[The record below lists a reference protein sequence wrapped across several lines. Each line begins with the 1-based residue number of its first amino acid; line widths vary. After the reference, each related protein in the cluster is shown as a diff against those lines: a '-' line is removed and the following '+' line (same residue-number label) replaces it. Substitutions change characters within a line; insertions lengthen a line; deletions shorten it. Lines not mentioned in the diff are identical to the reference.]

1 VTFMKE
7 RKEAMSKQERE
18 MKKAMGK
25 MNMGDMLKAA
35 EQNEFRMIAT
45 IGYLNKLAMILSD
58 DHPLLALSSVN
69 EMNLTDEQFAHLTD
83 NHIVYHDAARTESD
97 DSDEV
102 SFPVV
107 AKINGRGEDGKL
119 NIEYADTAFGG
130 TQTHFRLVIVPDLD
144 SGREDVFVT
153 VFCEGIDKNIIVT
166 DEQWYCA

>member
-1 VTFMKE
+1 MKDKKLQSE
-7 RKEAMSKQERE
+7 LKKMS
-18 MKKAMGK
+18 
-25 MNMGDMLKAA
+25 MNDMLKAA

-58 DHPLLALSSVN
+58 DHPLLALSSVS

-83 NHIVYHDAARTESD
+83 RHIIYHDTARTESD

-102 SFPVV
+102 CFPVV

-119 NIEYADTAFGG
+119 NVEYADTAFGG
-130 TQTHFRLVIVPDLD
+130 TQTHFRLVIIPDLD

-166 DEQWYCA
+166 GEQWYCA

>member
-1 VTFMKE
+1 MKDKKFQSE
-7 RKEAMSKQERE
+7 LKKMS
-18 MKKAMGK
+18 
-25 MNMGDMLKAA
+25 MGDMLKAA

-58 DHPLLALSSVN
+58 DHPLLALSSVS
-69 EMNLTDEQFAHLTD
+69 EMNLTDEQLAHLTD
-83 NHIVYHDAARTESD
+83 RHIIYHDAARTESD

-102 SFPVV
+102 CFPVV
-107 AKINGRGEDGKL
+107 AKINGRDEDGKL

-166 DEQWYCA
+166 GEQWYCA

>member
-1 VTFMKE
+1 MKD
-7 RKEAMSKQERE
+7 
-18 MKKAMGK
+18 KKFQSELKK
-25 MNMGDMLKAA
+25 MNMNDMLKAA

-58 DHPLLALSSVN
+58 DHPLLALSSVS
-69 EMNLTDEQFAHLTD
+69 EMNLTDEQLAHLTD
-83 NHIVYHDAARTESD
+83 RHIIYHDAARTESD

-107 AKINGRGEDGKL
+107 AKINGRDEDGKL

-166 DEQWYCA
+166 GEQWYCA